1 MSEKTVETTAP
12 EQGSEKQTTKDAI
25 DELLQGIT
33 SDDSTGDEG
42 AVGVDNEQGE
52 QSDEENEAGSKVED
66 GQAKG
71 EEDEEK
77 NEEVDPLIQTLN
89 EFGQAN
95 LQIDAEGSETVEDG
109 DGGNEESNEPTPV
122 DFLGNLDID
131 DVLES
136 KESLNN
142 VLKNVFEANMK
153 AIKQLTLELPK
164 IVSNIAQQYT
174 DMQLTVRDFYQK
186 NPDLAPLKP
195 FVGVVAQHLGAKNP
209 DWSYDKLL
217 EETGKEVRSRLKK
230 LKGSGSEAKPR
241 AKQKATFQQPNGT
254 RLPSLSSEGLQKE
267 IDELLDF

>member
-1 MSEKTVETTAP
+1 MSEKTVEQTSP
-12 EQGSEKQTTKDAI
+12 EQNSENQTTKDAI

-33 SDDSTGDEG
+33 GDDSTGDEG
-42 AVGVDNEQGE
+42 AVGTDNEQGK
-52 QSDEENEAGSKVED
+52 QNDEENEESSQVEG
-66 GQAKG
+66 GQSENEESGKEG
-71 EEDEEK
+71 EED
-77 NEEVDPLIQTLN
+77 DPLIQTLN

-95 LQIDAEGSETVEDG
+95 LQIDVEDPG
-109 DGGNEESNEPTPV
+109 ATDDGEDERESSESTTI
-122 DFLGNLDID
+122 DFLGNLDVD
-131 DVLES
+131 DILES
-136 KESLNN
+136 KENLNK

-153 AIKQLTLELPK
+153 TIKQLTLELPK